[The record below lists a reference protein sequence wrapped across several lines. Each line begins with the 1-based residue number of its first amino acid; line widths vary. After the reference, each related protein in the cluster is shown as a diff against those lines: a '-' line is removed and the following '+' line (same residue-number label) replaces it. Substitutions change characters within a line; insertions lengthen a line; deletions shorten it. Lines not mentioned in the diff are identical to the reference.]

1 MWIHHI
7 TQAMTALLF
16 LVLFTTKSFSDIMGP
31 IDIRTKNGKPEFYDT
46 LTGKRFIPRGINYT
60 WSGNSI
66 DGKKNA
72 YHNVFDPIGDG
83 NFQKR
88 KHIYFAAIKDIA
100 TNEYNIIRV
109 FLNADAMGPKG
120 QKGSLDDPAPSIN
133 KDYINNIKE
142 FLREAAKYDL
152 RVTITSGAR
161 IPFQYIKTK
170 PAGSTFQKRLLE
182 TRGKE
187 GEFLRLRQEI
197 AFLDGDQLLP
207 VIALKLVS

>member
-1 MWIHHI
+1 MRIHHI
-7 TQAMTALLF
+7 TQTMTALLF
-16 LVLFTTKSFSDIMGP
+16 LVLSTTKLFSDVMGP
-31 IDIRTKNGKPEFYDT
+31 IDIRTKNGTPEFYDT

-66 DGKKNA
+66 NGKKNA

-88 KHIYFAAIKDIA
+88 KRIYFAAIKDIA
-100 TNEYNIIRV
+100 ANKYNIIRV

-133 KDYINNIKE
+133 RDYINNIKE

-161 IPFQYIKTK
+161 IPFQYI
-170 PAGSTFQKRLLE
+170 GSSDSSIGPLHQ
-182 TRGKE
+182 
-187 GEFLRLRQEI
+187 
-197 AFLDGDQLLP
+197 
-207 VIALKLVS
+207 